1 LNIITGHMDAGI
13 VVAAVNN
20 PAQKRDGSFCR
31 DFHMFEPRARKR
43 APGNDVPQHLIHLS
57 ISSNRLNLCLVLYL
71 FLCSVLGHF

>member
-1 LNIITGHMDAGI
+1 
-13 VVAAVNN
+13 
-20 PAQKRDGSFCR
+20 
-31 DFHMFEPRARKR
+31 MFEPRARKR